1 MRGDSER
8 RLMALEVIGGAYLP
22 SLEAWGLRDAKR
34 VVDRI
39 LDRHDDGPVMTRVG
53 QGNPLL
59 GLLVRRDLGVAVR
72 NDTWKVWWPQCNM
85 RLRKLPAGRAGV

>member
-1 MRGDSER
+1 
-8 RLMALEVIGGAYLP
+8 MALKVIGGAYLP

-34 VVDRI
+34 MVDGI
-39 LDRHDDGPVMTRVG
+39 LDRHDDGPVMTFAG

-59 GLLVRRDLGVAVR
+59 GLLVRCGLGVAVR
-72 NDTWKVWWPQCNM
+72 NGTWKVWRLQCST